1 MRWLAI
7 LMLVMLVGGCTSNS
21 GGTVQG
27 GGSDH
32 GSQGRVGFHLPL

>member
-7 LMLVMLVGGCTSNS
+7 VLLVMLVAGCTSG

-27 GGSDH
+27 GGTDH